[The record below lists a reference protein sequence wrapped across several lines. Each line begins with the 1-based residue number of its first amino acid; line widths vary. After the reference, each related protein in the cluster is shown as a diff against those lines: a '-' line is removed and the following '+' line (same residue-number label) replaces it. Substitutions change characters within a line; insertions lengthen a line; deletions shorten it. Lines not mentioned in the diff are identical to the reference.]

1 MSADV
6 ILVCGRVA
14 RKVSGD
20 PASDLKILK
29 ALRIIFV
36 ILGLPY
42 GEGVF
47 PLTMEDVPLKK
58 KRLRKRKEAAMKK
71 CWILG
76 SDADRVFFIAR
87 TKSLIELLSVKGVSV
102 FEMTENELVE
112 LMKKKGW

>member
-1 MSADV
+1 MNADV

-14 RKVSGD
+14 RKVSCD
-20 PASDLKILK
+20 PAADLKILK
-29 ALRIIFV
+29 TLRIIFV

-47 PLTMEDVPLKK
+47 PLTMENAPLKK

-71 CWILG
+71 CRILG
-76 SDADRVFFIAR
+76 SDADRVFFVAR

-102 FEMTENELVE
+102 SEMTENELID
-112 LMKKKGW
+112 LMKKKRG

>member
-42 GEGVF
+42 GKGVF
-47 PLTMEDVPLKK
+47 LLTMKNVPLKK

-76 SDADRVFFIAR
+76 SNTDRVFFIASAR
-87 TKSLIELLSVKGVSV
+87 SLIQLLSVKGVSV
-102 FEMTENELVE
+102 SGMTENELID
-112 LMKKKGW
+112 LMKRKRG

>member
-1 MSADV
+1 MKADV

-47 PLTMEDVPLKK
+47 PLTMKNVPLKK

-71 CWILG
+71 CRILG
-76 SDADRVFFIAR
+76 GDADRVFFLAPTR
-87 TKSLIELLSVKGVSV
+87 SLIQLLSVKGVTVS
-102 FEMTENELVE
+102 EISENELIG
-112 LMKKKGW
+112 LMKKMRW